1 MPAPTEGAGIQRP
14 VYRALAGER
23 MEPNYAA
30 MAEQMWPGFLR
41 LAAFACLVPVGAL
54 VVLATLAEALRQS
67 DFDAALRELGIT
79 ARTDAAK
86 PEAAD
91 EAEAPAARRV
101 PARRGP

>member
-1 MPAPTEGAGIQRP
+1 
-14 VYRALAGER
+14 

-41 LAAFACLVPVGAL
+41 LAAFACLVPVGVL

-79 ARTDAAK
+79 ARPAEPAA
-86 PEAAD
+86 PEAL
-91 EAEAPAARRV
+91 EEVEAPAARPV
-101 PARRGP
+101 VARRSA

>member
-1 MPAPTEGAGIQRP
+1 
-14 VYRALAGER
+14 

-41 LAAFACLVPVGAL
+41 LAAFACLVPVGVL

-79 ARTDAAK
+79 ARVTSADPAA
-86 PEAAD
+86 PEAV
-91 EAEAPAARRV
+91 EEVEAPAARPV
-101 PARRGP
+101 VARRSA

>member
-1 MPAPTEGAGIQRP
+1 
-14 VYRALAGER
+14 

-41 LAAFACLVPVGAL
+41 LAAFACLVPVGVL

-79 ARTDAAK
+79 GPPVEPPA
-86 PEAAD
+86 PEPAD
-91 EAEAPAARRV
+91 PVEAPAARPV
-101 PARRGP
+101 VARRGP